1 MLGWGAISRE
11 LYRVQE
17 MLRDNASMMGNFE
30 ETMNQLCNSTKKV
43 SELAAK
49 EAEAV
54 ESLKVGLTNMESD
67 LTNKMQL

>member
-1 MLGWGAISRE
+1 MLGHIAMFEERF
-11 LYRVQE
+11 RVNK
-17 MLRDNASMMGNFE
+17 MVGDNAVMMGNFE